1 MLSAIGIV
9 ETSSIAKGYE
19 VADAVLKA
27 AEVKI
32 VVNRTVCPGKYMVLV
47 SGNVDAVNV
56 SIDAGVEIGG
66 HTVVDHFIIP
76 NIHPDVFPAINGA
89 ANLPEIKALG
99 VIEGFTVASVIE
111 AADAAVK
118 AAKVELVNIHL
129 AMAIGGKGYVTLT
142 GEVGAVQAAV
152 EAGAAIIEEK
162 GLLVEKVVIPSPRVE
177 IINEYV

>member
-9 ETSSIAKGYE
+9 ETSSIARGYE
-19 VADAVLKA
+19 VADAVLKTA
-27 AEVKI
+27 DVKI

-47 SGNVDAVNV
+47 SGNVDAVNA

-66 HTVVDHFIIP
+66 HSVVDHFIIP

-89 ANLPEIKALG
+89 ANMPEIKALG

-111 AADAAVK
+111 AADAAIK
-118 AAKVELVNIHL
+118 AAQVELVNIHL

-142 GEVGAVQAAV
+142 GEVGAVEAAV
-152 EAGAAIIEEK
+152 DAGAAIIEGK
-162 GLLVEKVVIPSPRVE
+162 GLLVDKVVIPSPRVE
-177 IINEYV
+177 IINEYI